1 MVPERIL
8 LVDDVA
14 ANLAVLTGVL
24 EPAGYEVLVAPSGAT
39 GLRLA
44 VKAQPDLI
52 LLDVM
57 MPELGGIETC
67 RQLKQNEVTR
77 DIPVLFI
84 TARSETASLVE
95 GFGAGGVD
103 YIVKP
108 FQAEEVL
115 SRVATHLRLSRLNRE
130 LAEKN
135 RSLELRTAELSAEMA
150 RRRGAEHALH
160 NAGAQLDVLAELE
173 ASRGSLDGLI
183 GISEPLRRMVED
195 IRRVSAF
202 ASTSVLITGESG
214 TGKELI
220 ARAVHFGSSRARA
233 PFVPLNCVAIP
244 ADLAESMLFGH
255 VKGAFTGA
263 AADRKGL
270 FEMAHGG
277 TLFLDE
283 IGDMPLF
290 LQAKLLRV
298 LEDSRLTPVGA
309 SEPRAVNVRIIA
321 ATNAELEQRI
331 REGTFRQDLY
341 FRLAH
346 YVIASSPLRERPED
360 VPVLAQ
366 HFLKTLAPELGIRA
380 PRLSDSAVAMLR
392 SYPFPGNVRELKNI
406 IERALIQ
413 SGGESIQPEHLRLPQ
428 RSPGE
433 RVRTATLEAT
443 STSAAPA
450 SPAASGLPLNLAEA
464 EEILIARALQQTQGN
479 IADAARLLGVHR
491 TRIYR
496 KLAKDGGVIPDEA

>member
-84 TARSETASLVE
+84 TARSETASMVE

-135 RSLELRTAELSAEMA
+135 RSLELRTAELSAEMT

-160 NAGAQLDVLAELE
+160 DAGAQLDVLAELE

-183 GISEPLRRMVED
+183 GISEPLRRMVDD

-244 ADLAESMLFGH
+244 AELAESMLFGH

-298 LEDSRLTPVGA
+298 LEDGRLTPVGA

-321 ATNAELEQRI
+321 ATNAELEHRI

-360 VPVLAQ
+360 VPILAQ

-380 PRLSDSAVAMLR
+380 PRLSDSALAMLQ

-433 RVRTATLEAT
+433 RVRPPSLEAT
-443 STSAAPA
+443 ATATAPATSAVA
-450 SPAASGLPLNLAEA
+450 GLPLNLAEA
-464 EEILIARALQQTQGN
+464 EDLLIARALQQTQGN